1 MYEEHLDLAYLNS
14 VCDTPLVREP
24 RAPYGAQGK
33 GFRDLRVWQVGM
45 DLVES
50 CYRVSQKFPSH
61 EQFGLTNQ
69 LRRAAI
75 SITANLAEGW
85 GRNTQAEFA
94 RFVDISHGSLCEVES
109 LVEVS
114 RRLEYVDAASFETI
128 VTEANKVGAMQ
139 FRLTSKL
146 RSR

>member
-1 MYEEHLDLAYLNS
+1 MSDSSLDPNFLNVIS
-14 VCDTPLVREP
+14 ETPIVAEP
-24 RAPYGAQGK
+24 RAPYGAQAK
-33 GFRDLRVWQVGM
+33 GFRDLRVWQAGM

-50 CYRVSQKFPSH
+50 CYRVSQSFPAS

-75 SITANLAEGW
+75 SVTANIAEGW
-85 GRNTQAEFA
+85 GRNTQPEFA

-114 RRLEYVDAASFETI
+114 NRLTLVDSETLKKI
-128 VTEANKVGAMQ
+128 VEQANKVGAMQ
-139 FRLTSKL
+139 FRLRAKL
-146 RSR
+146 RS